1 MDETLYT
8 HFFSTFLSHFLHI
21 FFFFLLNIDEQNTS
35 DYTNSPV
42 IGSKNNGNTLTPSH
56 KTASPSSPATD
67 PWPSQS
73 DEDIDRLVA
82 MHQNRHNSLSSLGVS

>member
-1 MDETLYT
+1 MKN
-8 HFFSTFLSHFLHI
+8 
-21 FFFFLLNIDEQNTS
+21 FFFYISISIDEQNTP
-35 DYTNSPV
+35 DYTSSPV

-56 KTASPSSPATD
+56 KTASPSTPATD

-82 MHQNRHNSLSSLGVS
+82 MHQNRHNSLSSLGVSRLHFDDF